1 MSARNESGRIF
12 VVDSERISIEEYSP
26 LTKLEMPQLASGAIS
41 SKDPRCQSGSRRP
54 RRRYIIVQGDTR
66 LAQRWLADAQDQDD
80 RVRNLL
86 AGGLPNSSEM
96 LSEEV

>member
-1 MSARNESGRIF
+1 
-12 VVDSERISIEEYSP
+12 
-26 LTKLEMPQLASGAIS
+26 MPHLASGAIPGKGPREQS
-41 SKDPRCQSGSRRP
+41 DPLRP

-66 LAQRWLADAQDQDD
+66 LAQRWLADAQDEDD

-96 LSEEV
+96 MSLPINEQTLVSYKDY